1 MDKRDGP
8 GRDAVH
14 TFQRGRNDS
23 ASNQDCGPTRI
34 VVRRLTSM
42 GLAFLLLV
50 ACLGIACQTERQA
63 GNPSEGDDPL
73 KISAAVMTG
82 PEAAGPPGVF
92 DDEVIFGQSA
102 AFIGAARFLGTGMRL
117 GIEAAFHEVNQSGG
131 VHGRH
136 LALETLDDA
145 YEPNR
150 ASANT
155 KLLIEN
161 RKVFALIGAVGTPT
175 ARVTAPLAHEADVPF
190 IAPFTGAEF
199 LRDPDLDNVL
209 NLRASYY
216 QETEEMVER
225 LTEDLG
231 VTRVGVLYQND
242 SYGQNGLDGTTLAL
256 ERRGLKPAAS
266 GHYDRNT
273 RAVKSA
279 VVEIMEAEPEAVIM
293 IGSYAPVARTV
304 ELARRKADPVL
315 MAVSFVGSRALA
327 QELGAEGEG
336 VYVTQVVP
344 HPDDD
349 SIPVVA
355 RYHAALSDYDAR
367 AEPDF
372 VSLEGYL
379 AGRLAIAGLEACG
392 RELSRDCFIKALHT
406 PEPIDID
413 GIRLKFGPRD
423 NQGSDAVFLTV
434 MEADGDYRQ
443 VEKLAALK

>member
-1 MDKRDGP
+1 MDKRDGQ
-8 GRDAVH
+8 GGDAVH
-14 TFQRGRNDS
+14 TIHRGRGNS
-23 ASNQDCGPTRI
+23 ASGGDC
-34 VVRRLTSM
+34 VRLPASM

-50 ACLGIACQTERQA
+50 ICLGIACQTERQA
-63 GNPSEGDDPL
+63 GNGNPAEGSDLL
-73 KISAAVMTG
+73 KIAATAMTG
-82 PEAAGPPGVF
+82 PGGGGSPGVF
-92 DDEVIFGQSA
+92 HDEVIFGQSA
-102 AFIGAARFLGTGMRL
+102 AFTGAARFLGTGMRQ

-145 YEPNR
+145 YEPNH

-175 ARVTAPLAHEADVPF
+175 ARVTAPLAHEAGVPF
-190 IAPFTGAEF
+190 VAPFTGAEF
-199 LRDPDLDNVL
+199 LRDPELGNVL

-225 LTEDLG
+225 LTTDLG

-242 SYGQNGLDGTTLAL
+242 SYGRNGLDGTTLAL
-256 ERRGLKPAAS
+256 ERRGLKPVAS
-266 GHYDRNT
+266 GHYERNT

-279 VVEIMEAEPEAVIM
+279 VISIMAADPEAVIM
-293 IGSYAPVARTV
+293 VGSYAPVARTV
-304 ELARRKADPVL
+304 ELARREADPVL

-344 HPDDD
+344 QPDDD

-355 RYHAALSDYDAR
+355 RYRAALSDYDAR
-367 AEPDF
+367 SEPDF

-392 RELSRDCFIKALHT
+392 RELSRECFIKALHA

-413 GIRLKFGPRD
+413 GMRLKFGPRD
-423 NQGSDAVFLTV
+423 NQGSDEVFLTV
-434 MEADGDYRQ
+434 MGADRAYRQ
-443 VEKLAALK
+443 VERVTVIK